1 MFSRYI
7 SPLGLR
13 LSSRRNFL
21 SELVT
26 GAAGVALAGLLKQD
40 NLLAAKAA
48 GRRGP
53 IVPDIDPTNPLAARP
68 SHFAPRAKRLLVI
81 FCNGGVSQVDTWDY
95 KPELIKM
102 HDKPHP
108 DSADVVTF
116 QSSVGHLIKSPYTF
130 RPRGESG
137 KQLTDLMPKLA
148 ELADEMCFL
157 HAMHTRS
164 NSHGPAETQMSSGFF
179 LSGYPSAGSW
189 MSYALGT
196 ENENLPA
203 FIAIPDPRGGP
214 QAGSDNWN
222 CGFLPAVF
230 QGTELSST
238 KPVYNLTRP
247 RGVSAASDVA
257 ARRMLQRLNRDHLRH
272 DPTNSELRARIASY
286 ELAAKMQLSV
296 PGVIDMSSES
306 PATLTDYGADS
317 ANKPKASY
325 ARNCILAR
333 RLLESGV
340 RVVQL
345 FNGTNEQGEG
355 VGNWDGHR
363 YLVKQYAVHA
373 EICDQPTAALI
384 RDLKQRGLLEDT
396 LVLWCTEFGRMPM
409 FQQGASGRDHNPY
422 GFTVWLA
429 GAGVKAPFSYGA
441 TDEFGYKA
449 AENVTSIHDLYATIL
464 HLMGLNFERLSYRH
478 NGTEQRLTD
487 VHGHVIREI
496 LA

>member
-1 MFSRYI
+1 MSGKNI
-7 SPLGLR
+7 SALGAR
-13 LSSRRNFL
+13 LSSRRDFL
-21 SELVT
+21 SDLTT
-26 GAAGVALAGLLKQD
+26 GAAGVALAQLLDQD
-40 NLLAAKAA
+40 SLLAASNSDQH
-48 GRRGP
+48 GP
-53 IVPDIDPTNPLAARP
+53 IVPNIDPANPLAARP
-68 SHFAPRAKRLLVI
+68 SHFAPRAKQLLVI

-102 HDKPHP
+102 HDQPHP
-108 DSADVVTF
+108 DSADMMTF
-116 QSSVGHLIKSPYTF
+116 QAAVGHLIKSPYTF

-137 KQLTDLMPKLA
+137 KQVTDLMPLTA
-148 ELADEMCFL
+148 ELADDMCFL

-189 MSYALGT
+189 LSYALGT
-196 ENENLPA
+196 ENEDLPA

-214 QAGSDNWN
+214 QAGSDHWHN
-222 CGFLPAVF
+222 GFLPAVF

-238 KPVYNLTRP
+238 KPVFNLQP
-247 RGVSAASDVA
+247 PSGISAASDLA
-257 ARRMLQRLNRDHLRH
+257 ARRMLERLNRDHLRH
-272 DPTNSELRARIASY
+272 DPGNSELRARIASY

-296 PGVIDMSSES
+296 PGVTDLRSES
-306 PATLTDYGADS
+306 ASTLVDYGADS
-317 ANKPKASY
+317 SNEPKAAY

-345 FNGTNEQGEG
+345 FNGTNAQGEG
-355 VGNWDGHR
+355 VGNWDGHK
-363 YLVKQYAVHA
+363 YLIKQYGVHT
-373 EICDQPTAALI
+373 EIFDQPNAALM
-384 RDLKQRGLLEDT
+384 RDLKQRGLLEHT

-422 GFTVWLA
+422 GFTIWLS
-429 GAGVKAPFSYGA
+429 GAGVKTPYSYGA

-449 AENVTSIHDLYATIL
+449 TENVTSVFDLYATIL
-464 HLMGLNFERLSYRH
+464 HLMGLNFEQLSYRH

-496 LA
+496 LS